1 MPPHSSSSAPRGI
14 GECTAHSVRANPDA
28 RRLQTRDDG
37 CMTKRLSTAIA
48 VTVLLVEVIVIG
60 AMAVIDVNLAD
71 RGYADQYD
79 GLPEP
84 FMWLIVVA
92 VLVPGAV
99 GSVIVHSH
107 PRHAVGW
114 LFIALSI
121 SLLAT
126 GVLDEW
132 FTLAAIVDP
141 PELGGAPVVAVLAD
155 KSFFPWWPLLALI
168 LLRTPTGTY
177 ESPRWRLVG
186 RGTVAATIVCFVL
199 SVSGT
204 ASLSEPYD
212 RVGNPWAVEGIGDI
226 TRVAAGGLFL
236 FVAAG
241 LLLSALSLWLRWRQ
255 ASGDARAQ
263 LLWLALV
270 VVPLPAVIPAHLYAV
285 KTDTEWLILVT
296 LALFIALIP
305 IAAGL
310 SVLKY
315 RLYDVDRIVAT
326 TTTYSMLTF
335 VLTAVYT
342 AVVWVGSQISTT
354 SSPSPAA
361 TATVGAVTAAVI
373 AAPMRSGIQ
382 QRVDRQFNRRA
393 FEAVRV
399 VREAVTVDQAGLD
412 PEALLRSALGDDSVH
427 IAYPASDG
435 WVDAKGSAAREA
447 AHSVTVTRGG
457 RTVARI
463 GHDPDR
469 SDESTVARAGQVAA
483 AELDNTRL
491 RADLQRH
498 LGELAESRARIAD
511 AQRDE
516 RQRIERDLHDGVQQS
531 LLALAFELQSAHL
544 NGEPKRMQTALGEGV
559 TSARDAVRQ
568 LRDLAN
574 GLHPQALTEGGLTS
588 VLDDM
593 ARRSPVP
600 VEIRCAED
608 RYPATVEFT
617 SWMVIAEAVVNAQK
631 HAKPALISVDVQR
644 VGDDLLITVSDDGR
658 GGADPESPGLRG
670 LRDRAAAA
678 GGEAHVTSGSKG
690 TTIKATVP
698 CAS

>member
-1 MPPHSSSSAPRGI
+1 MLTPTHLG
-14 GECTAHSVRANPDA
+14 CTRAMMW
-28 RRLQTRDDG
+28 
-37 CMTKRLSTAIA
+37 CMTTRLSTAIA
-48 VTVLLVEVIVIG
+48 GAVLLAEVAVIVVL
-60 AMAVIDVNLAD
+60 AMIDVDLAD

-79 GLPEP
+79 GLTEP

-92 VLVPGAV
+92 ILVPGAV
-99 GSVIVHSH
+99 GAVILHSH

-114 LFIALSI
+114 LFLALSM

-126 GVLDEW
+126 AVLDEW
-132 FTLAAIVDP
+132 FTLAAIVEP
-141 PELGGAPVVAVLAD
+141 PELGGARVAAVLAD

-177 ESPRWRLVG
+177 ASPRWRLVG
-186 RGTVAATIVCFVL
+186 RGTVVATIVCFAL
-199 SVSGT
+199 SVTGT

-212 RVGNPWAVEGIGDI
+212 TVGNPWTIESIGDA
-226 TRVAAGGLFL
+226 TSVAASFLFM

-241 LLLSALSLWLRWRQ
+241 LLLGALSLWLRWRQ
-255 ASGDARAQ
+255 SSGDARRQ
-263 LLWLALV
+263 LLWLTLV

-285 KTDTEWLILVT
+285 RTDTEWLILVT

-326 TTTYSMLTF
+326 TTTYSVLTF
-335 VLTAVYT
+335 VLTAVYA
-342 AVVWVGSQISTT
+342 AVVWVGSQITT
-354 SSPSPAA
+354 SSLSPAA

-373 AAPMRSGIQ
+373 AAPVRGGIQ
-382 QRVDRQFNRRA
+382 QRVDRRFNRRS

-412 PEALLRSALGDDSVH
+412 PEALLRTALGDESVQV
-427 IAYPASDG
+427 AYPAADG
-435 WVDAKGSAAREA
+435 WVDAHGAEA
-447 AHSVTVTRGG
+447 PEPAYSTTVTRGG

-463 GHDPDR
+463 GYDTQR
-469 SDESTVARAGQVAA
+469 SDESTVARIGQVAA

-516 RQRIERDLHDGVQQS
+516 RQRIERDLHDGAQQS

-544 NGEPKRMQTALGEGV
+544 NGEPERMQAALGEGV

-568 LRDLAN
+568 LRELAN

-588 VLDDM
+588 VLDDV
-593 ARRSPVP
+593 ARRSSVP
-600 VEIRCAED
+600 VEITCPDD
-608 RYPATVEFT
+608 RYPAAVEFT

-631 HAKPALISVDVQR
+631 HAKANLIRVDVRQA
-644 VGDDLLITVSDDGR
+644 GDDLVITVSDDGR

-678 GGEAHVTSGSKG
+678 GGKARITSDNTG
-690 TTIKATVP
+690 TTITATVP